1 METKICRHCGEEA
14 PTSMSTCPSCGGSH
28 TTDPALAFSAWLD
41 GVLLRLRPHRK
52 KILVAIPLSVFVLI
66 HGYTLIRYSTVSI
79 HRAAAC
85 AVLERTTGQNVAIV
99 LHSGNISAVAAE
111 YAVQKHTDM
120 MRQGGILSSYRIVL
134 GGEHFTEKL
143 FQK

>member
-1 METKICRHCGEEA
+1 
-14 PTSMSTCPSCGGSH
+14 MSTCPSCGGSH
-28 TTDPALAFSAWLD
+28 AIDPALAFSLWLD
-41 GVLLRLRPHRK
+41 GVLLHLRSHWK
-52 KILVAIPLSVFVLI
+52 KILAAIPLAFFVFI

-85 AVLERTTGQNVAIV
+85 AVLERITGQNMSIV
-99 LHSGNISAVAAE
+99 LHSGDIHAMAAE
-111 YAVQKHTDM
+111 YAVQKHTSM
-120 MRQGGILSSYRIVL
+120 MRQGGLLSSYRIVL